1 MMHVFVF
8 VFVFLGYSD
17 IVMDVQLMLQSCPA
31 AAATFSLLEALMTFS
46 EDTANDK
53 SASIS

>member
-1 MMHVFVF
+1 
-8 VFVFLGYSD
+8 
-17 IVMDVQLMLQSCPA
+17 MDVQLMLQSCPA